1 MVARCQVLVMV
12 GTAAPAQPGVMH
24 DNRELGA
31 TRWRF
36 LYQLVVID
44 SPSVVRVLVGRS
56 DARWA
61 QSAPER
67 SA

>member
-1 MVARCQVLVMV
+1 
-12 GTAAPAQPGVMH
+12 MH

-56 DARWA
+56 DAQGE
-61 QSAPER
+61 QSAPVG